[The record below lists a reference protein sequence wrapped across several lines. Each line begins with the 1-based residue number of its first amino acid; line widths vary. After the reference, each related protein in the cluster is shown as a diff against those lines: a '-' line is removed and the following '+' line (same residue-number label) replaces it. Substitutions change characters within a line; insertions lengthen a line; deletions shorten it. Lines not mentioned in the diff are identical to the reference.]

1 LKIEINNESRSAAT
15 ESSEFNEIEM
25 LSLVGVSAGYGQ
37 HRVVKNVN
45 LVVPKSKLVSI
56 IGLNG
61 AGKST
66 VLKSVLGL
74 NRLFSGEISVDG
86 VEITRLRTHERVKHG
101 MGYVPQGRQ
110 VFPDL
115 TTYENL
121 VMGGF
126 LHKHTVSD
134 RVEEMFVFF
143 PRLRERS
150 SVSAGALSGGEQ
162 QMLAM
167 ARALMMKPKILILD
181 EPTLGLAPAL
191 VEQVMEKVLEMRNF
205 GYSMLMVEQNA
216 TLALEISDF
225 AYLVDSGTSSQRFE
239 ASKLLESEEVG
250 RKYLGRK

>member
-1 LKIEINNESRSAAT
+1 MSTGFTSNESRTIVDLLAVK
-15 ESSEFNEIEM
+15 EIDM
-25 LSLVGVSAGYGQ
+25 LSIVDVSAGYGL
-37 HRVVKNVN
+37 HKVIKDVN
-45 LVVPKSKLVSI
+45 LAVPKSKLVAV

-74 NRLFSGEISVDG
+74 NRLFFGQILVDG
-86 VEITRLRTHERVKHG
+86 IEITKLKTHERVKYG

-126 LHKHTVSD
+126 LYQNDISD
-134 RVEEMFVFF
+134 RIDEMLNFF

-150 SVSAGALSGGEQ
+150 SVAAGALSGGEQ
-162 QMLAM
+162 QMLAI
-167 ARALMMKPKILILD
+167 ARAMMIKPKILILD

-191 VEQVMEKVLEMRNF
+191 VEQVMEKILEMRNS

-225 AYLVDSGTSSQRFE
+225 AYLIDGGTSSQRFE
-239 ASKLLESEEVG
+239 ADELLKSDEIG
-250 RKYLGRK
+250 RKFLGRN

>member
-1 LKIEINNESRSAAT
+1 MNIGVKNNEFAAGVD
-15 ESSEFNEIEM
+15 SSGVRAVEM
-25 LSLVGVSAGYGQ
+25 LAMVDVSAGYGL
-37 HRVVKNVN
+37 HEVVKNIN
-45 LVVPKSKLVSI
+45 LAVPKSKLVAI

-74 NRLFSGEISVDG
+74 NHLFSGRIFVEG
-86 VEITRLRTHERVKHG
+86 VEITKLKTHERVMYG

-126 LHKHTVSD
+126 LCKSEITD
-134 RVEEMFVFF
+134 RIEEMLNFF

-150 SVSAGALSGGEQ
+150 SVAAGALSGGEQ

-167 ARALMMKPKILILD
+167 ARALMTKPKILILD

-191 VEQVMEKVLEMRNF
+191 VEQVMENVLEMRNS

-225 AYLVDSGTSSQRFE
+225 AYLIDGGTSSQRFE
-239 ASKLLESEEVG
+239 VDELLKSDEVG